1 MSDVRE
7 LAARQRML
15 AKLPQQEL
23 EYLVEG
29 AEALTLERAH
39 PLVNPHEPMRD
50 IWFPVTALASLVI
63 VLEDGSTVEA
73 GAVGREGLV
82 GVPILLGAEIT
93 PMQTLIQ
100 VPGEVIRVPAARV
113 IEIHGRAGMMRRMFL
128 RYVHFLFVMA
138 SQSAACN
145 RRHQMDE
152 RMARWL
158 LVSSDGIG
166 SDRVAI
172 THEFLAAMMGVR
184 RPGVTETAQRLQG
197 KGLIEY
203 RRASV
208 DIIDRKGL
216 EAASC
221 ECYRVTRR
229 EYERLFGDGS

>member
-1 MSDVRE
+1 MSQLLE

-15 AKLPQQEL
+15 SKLPTAEL
-23 EYLVEG
+23 EHLA
-29 AEALTLERAH
+29 AEAEVLTLDRAH
-39 PLVNPHEPMRD
+39 PLVTPYEPIRD
-50 IWFPVTALASLVI
+50 VWFPVTALASLVI
-63 VLEDGSTVEA
+63 VLEDGATVEA
-73 GAVGREGLV
+73 GAVGRDGMV
-82 GVPILLGAEIT
+82 GVALLLGAETT

-113 IEIHGRAGMMRRMFL
+113 IDALSNGGVL
-128 RYVHFLFVMA
+128 RDLVQRYTHFLFVMA

-145 RRHQMDE
+145 RRHPMEE

-172 THEFLAAMMGVR
+172 THEFLATMMGVR
-184 RPGVTETAQRLQG
+184 RSGVTETAQHLQE
-197 KGLIEY
+197 KGLIDY

-208 DIIDRKGL
+208 DIIDRAGL
-216 EAASC
+216 EGAAC

-229 EYERLFGDGS
+229 EYERLFG

>member
-1 MSDVRE
+1 
-7 LAARQRML
+7 ML

-23 EYLVEG
+23 EYLMEG
-29 AEALTLERAH
+29 AEALTLDRAH

-82 GVPILLGAEIT
+82 GVPILLGAETT

-113 IEIHGRAGMMRRMFL
+113 IEIHGRAGMMRQMFL

-145 RRHQMDE
+145 RRHQMDA

>member
-15 AKLPQQEL
+15 AKLPRQEL

-113 IEIHGRAGMMRRMFL
+113 IEIHGRAGMMRMMFL

-145 RRHQMDE
+145 RRHPMDE
-152 RMARWL
+152 RLARWL

-184 RPGVTETAQRLQG
+184 RSGVTETAQRLQG

-208 DIIDRKGL
+208 NVIDRKGL